1 MTVKKHPPSQAI
13 SLRFACHMQ
22 PAQEICV
29 SSSIDVFIVYCPVNF
44 EPWHSGKASLEV
56 LVSKDQW
63 YGVTYPEDKQ
73 SVIDALAKLRDDGVY
88 KF

>member
-44 EPWHSGKASLEV
+44 EPCVGWNDLMFS
-56 LVSKDQW
+56 
-63 YGVTYPEDKQ
+63 
-73 SVIDALAKLRDDGVY
+73 
-88 KF
+88 